1 MELPGTKI
9 RSVLPSTPQQGYAPS
24 IVYAWSGGTVDT
36 ARNRLLV
43 WGGGHNDYWGNEM
56 YALDLGTLTVQ
67 RIVEPSTQ
75 TNSSNCSS
83 ALPDG
88 SPTSRHTYDGL
99 AYISHADRMF
109 SVGGSKAPCGYGETA
124 SWTYDFTARKWQ
136 MVVANSA
143 PTTQYGTM
151 AEYDPATKQVF
162 VKDNYSFYS
171 YSLETNK
178 YTQLNTADQS
188 VDYHLS
194 ATIDTKRR
202 KFVMI
207 GNGVQ
212 IIDLSTYKMTTIP
225 TINAPGFVTSKAS
238 PGIGYDSVADRIVAW
253 SGGSNVYALDMDSG
267 VWTQV
272 ATNGGPSAG
281 PQGNGTFGRWGYV
294 PQYRVFALIN
304 DIDQNAW
311 VFRLSK

>member
-1 MELPGTKI
+1 M
-9 RSVLPSTPQQGYAPS
+9 
-24 IVYAWSGGTVDT
+24 DT
-36 ARNRLLV
+36 ARNRLLI

-56 YALDLGTLTVQ
+56 YALDLGALTIQ
-67 RIVEPSTQ
+67 RIVDPSAQ
-75 TNSSNCSS
+75 TIASNCNS

-99 AYISHADRMF
+99 TYIPHADRMF
-109 SVGGSKAPCGYGETA
+109 SVGGSKAPCGYGESA
-124 SWTYDFTARKWQ
+124 SWTYDFTASKWQ
-136 MVVANSA
+136 MMMANSA
-143 PTTQYGTM
+143 PTTPYGTM
-151 AEYDPATKQVF
+151 AEYDPATRLVF
-162 VKDNYSFYS
+162 VKDMYSFYS

-178 YTQLNTADQS
+178 YTKLNTVDQN

-207 GNGVQ
+207 GDGVQ
-212 IIDLSTYKMTTIP
+212 VIDLSTYKMTTIA
-225 TINAPGFVTSKAS
+225 TSNAPGFVTSKAS
-238 PGIGYDSVADRIVAW
+238 PGVGYDAIADRIVAW
-253 SGGSNVYALDMDSG
+253 HGGGDVYALDLDSG

-272 ATNGGPSAG
+272 ATNSGPSAS

-311 VFRLSK
+311 VFRLAK